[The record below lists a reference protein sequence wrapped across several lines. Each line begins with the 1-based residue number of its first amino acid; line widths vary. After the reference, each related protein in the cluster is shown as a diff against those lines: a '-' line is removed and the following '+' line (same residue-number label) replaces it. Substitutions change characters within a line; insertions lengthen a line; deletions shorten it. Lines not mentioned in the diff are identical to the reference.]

1 MDLIQALVLGLVQG
15 LTEFLPISSSG
26 HVLLVPLAFG
36 WEDPGAGFT
45 AVIQLGTVLAVLIYF
60 WRDLV
65 NTLRGWAMSFKD
77 PAFRGTPEARLGWAV
92 AIGTVPVV
100 VIGLLLE
107 DQIDTT
113 FRSALVVAIMLIGIA
128 VLMGIA
134 ELVGSRK
141 RELSD
146 VQTRDGVY
154 VGLCQALALVPG
166 ASRSGSTIMGALFL
180 GFDRAAAAR
189 FSFLLSVPSVLG
201 SGLYKLFND
210 REELFSSGA
219 LPTVVATIAAFVS
232 GYAAIAFLIA
242 FLKRR
247 STLVFILYRLALGG
261 LILVLISQGAFD

>member
-1 MDLIQALVLGLVQG
+1 
-15 LTEFLPISSSG
+15 
-26 HVLLVPLAFG
+26 
-36 WEDPGAGFT
+36 
-45 AVIQLGTVLAVLIYF
+45 
-60 WRDLV
+60 
-65 NTLRGWAMSFKD
+65 
-77 PAFRGTPEARLGWAV
+77 
-92 AIGTVPVV
+92 
-100 VIGLLLE
+100 
-107 DQIDTT
+107 
-113 FRSALVVAIMLIGIA
+113 
-128 VLMGIA
+128 
-134 ELVGSRK
+134 
-141 RELSD
+141 
-146 VQTRDGVY
+146 
-154 VGLCQALALVPG
+154 
-166 ASRSGSTIMGALFL
+166 MGALFL